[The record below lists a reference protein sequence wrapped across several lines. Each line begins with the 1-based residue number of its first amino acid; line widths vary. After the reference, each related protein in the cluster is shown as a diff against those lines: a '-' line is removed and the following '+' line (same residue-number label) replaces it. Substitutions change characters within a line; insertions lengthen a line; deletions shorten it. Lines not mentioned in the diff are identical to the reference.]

1 MKPVWT
7 RAAIRDLTRI
17 REFIAREHPDA
28 ARELALKIIDATER
42 IIQFPETGRMGR
54 AKGTRESVVPG
65 TQYLIVYRLKKTA
78 VHFVRVLHGNQ
89 QWPKKQALNRNR

>member
-7 RAAIRDLTRI
+7 RSAIRDLTRI

-28 ARELALKIIDATER
+28 ARETALKIIDATER
-42 IIQFPETGRMGR
+42 IIQFPESGRVGR
-54 AKGTRESVVPG
+54 AKGTRESIVAG

-78 VHFVRVLHGNQ
+78 VHFVRVLHGRQ
-89 QWPKKQALNRNR
+89 QWPKKSSRTQNR